1 MSERRSPK
9 KRKDAPIAVSVS
21 EPSSTDPV
29 LISFPRGLPISIIEE
44 DEGDLPKF
52 KCRRLNSKRGLVV
65 TGEDDTCTYSATAEG
80 RGHDGRLTK
89 TYVCVL
95 DKKARTL
102 KLVPAAEKGTIF
114 ALNQT
119 VKEYTPNVKHG
130 TRLVGDGNVGDSGT
144 SATDRVK
151 MLVESFGS
159 KKKQKVMKSR
169 AANRVNINAVVG
181 AGTLMAA
188 SVAKQEGISE
198 ANRKGMEEGGEQVN
212 PSDAALDA
220 ARRNLLPPF
229 NEKAE
234 KPFEVYDAETII
246 GTSAW
251 TRVSRIVTKKVVGE
265 SEQMNTDDLI
275 LKLMG
280 KINADKFPSI
290 RTLMG
295 SINMSKT
302 SGTYKMKVAFYVY
315 LATKFNNMLGNRGEI
330 RGKTLDDCIHSCHLP
345 HDVGYKLFET
355 FGTAMQGDR
364 EGYQVSKP
372 KRDSLLVQILILYV
386 MAHGKRMK
394 VSNLGPIFKDLN
406 IRAKEGVERLRQ
418 AGFECKKSNS
428 TGEYDACLN
437 VPLTF
442 PRPKLARR

>member
-9 KRKDAPIAVSVS
+9 KRKGATPTPFTVSVA

-29 LISFPRGLPISIIEE
+29 LVSFPKGLPISIIEE
-44 DEGDLPKF
+44 EEGDLPKF

-89 TYVCVL
+89 TYVCVV

-188 SVAKQEGISE
+188 SVAKQDGISE
-198 ANRKGMEEGGEQVN
+198 ANRKGMEEGG
-212 PSDAALDA
+212 A
-220 ARRNLLPPF
+220 
-229 NEKAE
+229 
-234 KPFEVYDAETII
+234 
-246 GTSAW
+246 
-251 TRVSRIVTKKVVGE
+251 
-265 SEQMNTDDLI
+265 
-275 LKLMG
+275 
-280 KINADKFPSI
+280 
-290 RTLMG
+290 
-295 SINMSKT
+295 
-302 SGTYKMKVAFYVY
+302 
-315 LATKFNNMLGNRGEI
+315 
-330 RGKTLDDCIHSCHLP
+330 
-345 HDVGYKLFET
+345 
-355 FGTAMQGDR
+355 
-364 EGYQVSKP
+364 QVS
-372 KRDSLLVQILILYV
+372 
-386 MAHGKRMK
+386 
-394 VSNLGPIFKDLN
+394 
-406 IRAKEGVERLRQ
+406 
-418 AGFECKKSNS
+418 
-428 TGEYDACLN
+428 T
-437 VPLTF
+437 
-442 PRPKLARR
+442 